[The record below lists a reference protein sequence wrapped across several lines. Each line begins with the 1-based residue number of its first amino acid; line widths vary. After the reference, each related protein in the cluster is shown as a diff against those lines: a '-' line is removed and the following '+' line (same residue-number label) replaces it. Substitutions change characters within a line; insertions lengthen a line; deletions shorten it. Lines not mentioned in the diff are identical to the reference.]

1 MNPEKNKIRNIELSN
16 AQVEKVNALQ
26 PLVEHILQPRPP
38 CCPSTTKDTASS
50 ADGACCSSPAG
61 PTNSPEDA
69 SANTAPGAPCCG
81 PRVMPQLTYR
91 KMSTTIRDGI
101 PHVTSTLSGA
111 DRYGAFRARLGKFR
125 MNYAIAPGLYAVG
138 SPDADSSVLV
148 TANYKLSF
156 DHLRSHLDGCHLWI
170 LVLDTWG
177 INVWCAAG
185 KGTFGTAE
193 VIRQIR
199 KSNLA
204 QKVTTRRII
213 LPQLG
218 APGVAGHEVKKQ
230 TGFSVVWGPVE
241 ARYLKEF
248 LARDGVATPAM
259 RTKEFPFFER
269 LALLPIELRPALKV
283 VFLALLVLAPL
294 AAIGWP
300 AGYLSGVVHYFVL
313 FSLFALTGV
322 VAGAVATPLLLPFL
336 PGRAFSAKSILP
348 SIASLG
354 TLSFALQDQVEF
366 IELLSLGLIASALA
380 AYAAMN
386 FTGASTYTS
395 VSGVKK
401 EMKYAI
407 PAQIAAASSGIC
419 LWVAS
424 IIIL

>member
-1 MNPEKNKIRNIELSN
+1 MNPKKNKILNIELSN
-16 AQVEKVNALQ
+16 TQVEKVNALQ
-26 PLVEHILQPRPP
+26 PLVQHILQPRLP
-38 CCPSTTKDTASS
+38 CCPPTTKDAPPS
-50 ADGACCSSPAG
+50 ADGACCSPSIPGNSDAG
-61 PTNSPEDA
+61 A
-69 SANTAPGAPCCG
+69 SATTAPGAPCCG
-81 PRVMPQLTYR
+81 PRIMPQLTYR
-91 KMSTTIRDGI
+91 KVTTDVRDGI
-101 PHVTSTLSGA
+101 PHVTSTLSRI

-125 MNYAIAPGLYAVG
+125 MNYAIAPGLYALG
-138 SPDADSSVLV
+138 APDADSAVLV

-199 KSNLA
+199 NSNLA
-204 QKVTTRRII
+204 QKVSTRSII

-241 ARYLKEF
+241 ARHLKEF
-248 LARDGVATPAM
+248 LARDGVATPGM

-300 AGYLSGVVHYFVL
+300 VGYLSGVVHYFVL
-313 FSLFALTGV
+313 FLLFALTGV
-322 VAGAVATPLLLPFL
+322 ISGAVATPLLLPFL
-336 PGRAFSAKSILP
+336 PGRAFSVKSILP
-348 SIASLG
+348 SIVSLG
-354 TLSFALQDQVEF
+354 LLSFALRDQVEF
-366 IELLSLGLIASALA
+366 VELLSLGLIAAALA

-407 PAQIAAASSGIC
+407 PVQIAAASSGIS
-419 LWVAS
+419 LWIAS
-424 IIIL
+424 IIIR

>member
-1 MNPEKNKIRNIELSN
+1 MNPEKNKILNIELSN
-16 AQVEKVNALQ
+16 AQVERVNALQ

-38 CCPSTTKDTASS
+38 CCPPITKDAASS
-50 ADGACCSSPAG
+50 ADGACCSSPVPA
-61 PTNSPEDA
+61 NSDVDA
-69 SANTAPGAPCCG
+69 LASTAPGAPCCG
-81 PRVMPQLTYR
+81 PRVMPRLTYR
-91 KMSTTIRDGI
+91 KVTADIRDGI
-101 PHVTSTLSGA
+101 PHVTSILSGA
-111 DRYGAFRARLGKFR
+111 DHYGAFRARLGKFR
-125 MNYAIAPGLYAVG
+125 MNYAIAPGLYALG

-156 DHLRSHLDGCHLWI
+156 DHLRSHLNGCHLWI

-193 VIRQIR
+193 VVRQIR

-204 QKVTTRRII
+204 QQVITRRII

-241 ARYLKEF
+241 ARHLKEF
-248 LARDGVATPAM
+248 LARDGVATPGM

-269 LALLPIELRPALKV
+269 LALLPIELRPALEV
-283 VFLALLVLAPL
+283 VFFALLVLAPL

-300 AGYLSGVVHYFVL
+300 AAYLSGVVHYFVL
-313 FSLFALTGV
+313 FSLFAVTGV

-348 SIASLG
+348 SVAGLG
-354 TLSFALQDQVEF
+354 LLSFALRDQVEF
-366 IELLSLGLIASALA
+366 IELLSLGLIAAALA

-386 FTGASTYTS
+386 FTGATTYTS

-407 PAQIAAASSGIC
+407 PVQIAAASSGIC
-419 LWVAS
+419 LWIAS
-424 IIIL
+424 IIIR

>member
-1 MNPEKNKIRNIELSN
+1 MNPKKNKHLNIELSN

-26 PLVEHILQPRPP
+26 PLVEHILQPRTP
-38 CCPSTTKDTASS
+38 CCPPATKDAASS
-50 ADGACCSSPAG
+50 ADGACCSSSVSVNSDAG
-61 PTNSPEDA
+61 A
-69 SANTAPGAPCCG
+69 SATTAPGVPCCG

-91 KMSTTIRDGI
+91 KVTTDIRDGI
-101 PHVTSTLSGA
+101 PHVTSTLFRT

-125 MNYAIAPGLYAVG
+125 MNYAIAPGLYALG

-156 DHLRSHLDGCHLWI
+156 DYLRSHLDGCHLWI
-170 LVLDTWG
+170 LVLDTRG

-218 APGVAGHEVKKQ
+218 APGVAGYEVKKQ

-241 ARYLKEF
+241 ARHLKEF
-248 LARDGVATPAM
+248 LARDGVATPGM

-300 AGYLSGVVHYFVL
+300 AAYLSGVVHYFVL
-313 FSLFALTGV
+313 FSLFAVTGV

-348 SIASLG
+348 SVASLG
-354 TLSFALQDQVEF
+354 LLSVALRDQVEF
-366 IELLSLGLIASALA
+366 IELLSLVLIAAALA

-407 PAQIAAASSGIC
+407 PVQIAAASSGIC
-419 LWVAS
+419 LWIAS
-424 IIIL
+424 IIIR